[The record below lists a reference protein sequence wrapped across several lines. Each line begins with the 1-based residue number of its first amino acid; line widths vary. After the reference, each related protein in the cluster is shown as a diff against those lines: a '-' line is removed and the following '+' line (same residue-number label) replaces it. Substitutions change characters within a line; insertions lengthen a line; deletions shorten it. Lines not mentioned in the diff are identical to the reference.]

1 MELLLGILIGVG
13 LPWAIKTVKAARS
26 QGATFIIKGYQV
38 RIEKLEASSNK
49 KPVAEVVPMKK
60 KTPPQ
65 EVKDRSDA
73 WQRSAEKY
81 GRPWKEVRD
90 AIQEKRSHYQELDK
104 AWNDS
109 RKEEAI
115 LQKAL
120 EAEKLRKEKEA
131 LKKAVNT

>member
-60 KTPPQ
+60 KTPPVVCDLC
-65 EVKDRSDA
+65 E
-73 WQRSAEKY
+73 
-81 GRPWKEVRD
+81 G
-90 AIQEKRSHYQELDK
+90 
-104 AWNDS
+104 
-109 RKEEAI
+109 
-115 LQKAL
+115 
-120 EAEKLRKEKEA
+120 EKEIRIA
-131 LKKAVNT
+131 GVKSYCPKCKGAAAQGK